1 MRIACVLITHLR
13 AKVELRRH
21 PQWQDR
27 PILIVAGPPSQAKLM
42 VVDRFPGAAAV
53 RPGMTLEQALSHHAD
68 ASVLDADE
76 PQYRRVFGRVLT
88 ALQGISDRVEGAELG
103 TAYVRCDGLEGLFG
117 GEAGVV
123 SALLQAVPADLIPR
137 VGMATA
143 KFPAFVAARTSRPR
157 GATTVP
163 DDVRAFLAPHP
174 IDLLPVPTPVQ
185 HELHRFGLHT
195 LGAVAALRE
204 PLLAERLGPAGRQA
218 WAFCN
223 GSDDRPV
230 VPLAVEEVIVEHT
243 TLPFHSAASEALGVV
258 VDTLLRRAY
267 ARPELQGRCA
277 GAADLRCAADGGS
290 PWELSIQF
298 KQPIGAWERASFAI
312 RSRLAVDHPRSPVED
327 VTLTLSRITG
337 VAATQPGLLPDV
349 RDDGQQWLVAA
360 DRRLQALMGGGH
372 ALYRIV
378 TVAPWHPAPELR
390 AVLVP
395 LDPAGRDAMRPLH
408 APLPVAVQEGTAGE
422 PVSLRVARR
431 WQRIVRIAD
440 RWAFDLWWLPVPIT
454 RDYYRIDAGDDRT
467 VTLFRDRRDDRW
479 YRQVA

>member
-1 MRIACVLITHLR
+1 MRVACVLITHLR

-27 PILIVAGPPSQAKLM
+27 PVLIVAGPPSQAKLV

-88 ALQGISDRVEGAELG
+88 ALQEISDRVEGAELG
-103 TAYVRCDGLEGLFG
+103 TAYVRLDGLEGLFR

-137 VGMATA
+137 IGMATA
-143 KFPAFVAARTSRPR
+143 KFPAFVAARTSRAR
-157 GATTVP
+157 EATTAP
-163 DDVRAFLAPHP
+163 ADVRAFLAPHP

-195 LGAVAALRE
+195 LGAVAALGE
-204 PLLAERLGPAGRQA
+204 QLLAERFGSDGRPA
-218 WAFCN
+218 WAFCT
-223 GSDDRPV
+223 GTDDRPV
-230 VPLAVEEVIVEHT
+230 VPLVVEAVIVEHT
-243 TLPFHSAASEALGVV
+243 TLPFHSTASETLGVV

-267 ARPELQGRCA
+267 TRPALQGLRRRRN
-277 GAADLRCAADGGS
+277 LRCAADGRP

-298 KQPIGAWERASFAI
+298 KQPVGTWERASFAI
-312 RSRLAVDHPRSPVED
+312 RSRLAVDHPRIPVEE

-337 VAATQPGLLPDV
+337 EAVMQPGLLPDV
-349 RDDGQQWLVAA
+349 RDDQQQRLVAV

-408 APLPVAVQEGTAGE
+408 APTPVAVQEGTAGE

-440 RWAFDLWWLPVPIT
+440 RWAFDLWWLPAPIT
-454 RDYYRIDAGDDRT
+454 RDYYRIDAGDGRS